1 MLYLLAIILIAIPFA
16 VNYQVDNWHEPLPG
30 EETLQESNWPMKL
43 GISLLAMLMTV
54 KMFQLANNMIVRQP
68 ILKQNP

>member
-1 MLYLLAIILIAIPFA
+1 
-16 VNYQVDNWHEPLPG
+16 
-30 EETLQESNWPMKL
+30 MKL

-54 KMFQLANNMIVRQP
+54 KMFQLTNNMIVRQP